1 MKDFKRR
8 SITIVIS
15 TMLAVT
21 GLLAGCGGS
30 KEAGASESAQTPK
43 ESTEVSGEI
52 MEQKSGEASEE
63 TGKEEGQ
70 EALEG
75 ASEETAETS
84 ADKETDD
91 AGEREYPGTPYAEI
105 TVKGYG
111 TIKAELDPKEAPIT
125 VANFIDLA
133 ESGFYDGLTFHRIM
147 DGFMMQGGDP
157 DGNGTGG
164 SGKEIKGE
172 FALNGIE
179 NNISHTKGTISMAR
193 SQDPD
198 SASSQFFIVQSDSTF
213 LDGQYAGFGHV
224 TEGIELVDQ
233 ICADARPT
241 DNNGTIPSAVQ
252 PVIESIKITYE

>member
-1 MKDFKRR
+1 MKSFKRK

-15 TMLAVT
+15 IVLVAA

-30 KEAGASESAQTPK
+30 SKEGAQESAEASK
-43 ESTEVSGEI
+43 ETTAQEN
-52 MEQKSGEASEE
+52 GEAVQEITE
-63 TGKEEGQ
+63 EEGQ
-70 EALEG
+70 EAPEA
-75 ASEETAETS
+75 ASEES
-84 ADKETDD
+84 GDKE
-91 AGEREYPGTPYAEI
+91 AGADTETEYPGTPYAEI

-111 TIKAELDPKEAPIT
+111 TIKVELDPKEAPIT
-125 VANFIDLA
+125 VANFIELA

-193 SQDPD
+193 SQEPD